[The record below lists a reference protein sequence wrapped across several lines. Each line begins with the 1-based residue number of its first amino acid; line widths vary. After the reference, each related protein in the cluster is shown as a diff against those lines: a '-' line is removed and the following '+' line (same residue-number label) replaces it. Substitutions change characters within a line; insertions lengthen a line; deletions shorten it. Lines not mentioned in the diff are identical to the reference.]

1 MIGINYWNF
10 FDSFVRKWH
19 KLTYFES
26 FEFEHIPKEIK
37 KFIVNKDIAILQ
49 DIYRIQA
56 HYSVMCGYFWIGF
69 IDFMPKGKVLI
80 DNSNLLSPNKYNR
93 NDKMKVKIFSKRLKW
108 TIIVLFVVN
117 IENLKT
123 VKYLLFSKNQ

>member
-1 MIGINYWNF
+1 MIGINYWSF

-56 HYSVMCGYFWIGF
+56 HYSVMCRYFWIGF

>member
-1 MIGINYWNF
+1 
-10 FDSFVRKWH
+10 
-19 KLTYFES
+19 
-26 FEFEHIPKEIK
+26 
-37 KFIVNKDIAILQ
+37 
-49 DIYRIQA
+49 
-56 HYSVMCGYFWIGF
+56 
-69 IDFMPKGKVLI
+69 MPKGKVLI

>member
-1 MIGINYWNF
+1 
-10 FDSFVRKWH
+10 
-19 KLTYFES
+19 
-26 FEFEHIPKEIK
+26 
-37 KFIVNKDIAILQ
+37 
-49 DIYRIQA
+49 
-56 HYSVMCGYFWIGF
+56 MCRYFWIGF

>member
-1 MIGINYWNF
+1 
-10 FDSFVRKWH
+10 
-19 KLTYFES
+19 
-26 FEFEHIPKEIK
+26 
-37 KFIVNKDIAILQ
+37 
-49 DIYRIQA
+49 
-56 HYSVMCGYFWIGF
+56 
-69 IDFMPKGKVLI
+69 MPKGKVLI

-123 VKYLLFSKNQ
+123 FKYLLFSKNQ